1 MKKLAVF
8 TFILLSA
15 FQLKAQDE
23 AYVSELK
30 NLMDMN
36 SISSGMGAE
45 NYAAMFN
52 MLFTQAKGQLPYKTD
67 EERTNAA
74 TKYAKQYYDTQ
85 KIQ

>member
-36 SISSGMGAE
+36 SISSNMGAE
-45 NYAAMFN
+45 QYATMFN
-52 MLFTQAKGQLPYKTD
+52 VLFTQAKGQLPYKTD
-67 EERTNAA
+67 EERTNTA
-74 TKYAKQYYDTQ
+74 TKYAKQHYDTQ